1 MMTRSRKVSIIHL
14 YELKR
19 LQHVCLFDLLVP
31 CHGFSSPMSDSSTS
45 VLESS
50 ASSCNETFS
59 YVILLEFIASSRLGR
74 KNLLKAKEK
83 DCLSYIIAPKR
94 RIVETALLSPSRR
107 VESKGTEP
115 VRSYRE
121 KPRREERLSAGAKLL
136 MKSKI
141 ERECAAKVVKGRGRT
156 ALHLW

>member
-31 CHGFSSPMSDSSTS
+31 CHGFSSPPISDSSTS

-59 YVILLEFIASSRLGR
+59 YAILLESIVSSRLR
-74 KNLLKAKEK
+74 QK
-83 DCLSYIIAPKR
+83 SY
-94 RIVETALLSPSRR
+94 
-107 VESKGTEP
+107 
-115 VRSYRE
+115 
-121 KPRREERLSAGAKLL
+121 
-136 MKSKI
+136 
-141 ERECAAKVVKGRGRT
+141 
-156 ALHLW
+156 